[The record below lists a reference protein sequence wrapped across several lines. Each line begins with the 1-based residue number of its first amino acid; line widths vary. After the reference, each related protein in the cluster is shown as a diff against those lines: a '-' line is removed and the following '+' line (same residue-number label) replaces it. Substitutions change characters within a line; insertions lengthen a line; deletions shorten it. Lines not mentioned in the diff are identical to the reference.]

1 MKDIFAD
8 YGIVGTT
15 IIKENKDTIE
25 IQYFAISCKVEGRN
39 IGRRVIEFVKKQQTK
54 RLILRRFKNTDAEEI
69 FNNWLSD
76 PEVSKY
82 MVWNHQ
88 NSIEETQKW
97 LEKCIAKYE
106 KLDLNIKERAN
117 LQVSMEKKF

>member
-1 MKDIFAD
+1 M
-8 YGIVGTT
+8 
-15 IIKENKDTIE
+15 
-25 IQYFAISCKVEGRN
+25 
-39 IGRRVIEFVKKQQTK
+39 
-54 RLILRRFKNTDAEEI
+54 RRFKNTDAEEI